1 MVWSRTPKSFCKLM
15 SSHAPHS
22 HNPLTAIGFSIGFV
36 GIVGLVISLIALI
49 PLNAYNIA
57 LAIQTITKLQIA
69 YGRGSI
75 LIPGPYQPVQVF
87 LLGTIAFSVIT
98 ILLLLAT
105 CWRNAS
111 ARNRPQR
118 SRRAKR
124 VGRERRGSKASSI
137 AESIHSVQS
146 ELSSSSQSTFLQN
159 PSSSWISRFSTM
171 SFILQFCWAIF
182 GSHTLYFTVYEEHPL
197 PAAIMKAAT
206 TCLLILWTNY
216 AIMICFSIVFCFA
229 ACCVLI
235 GGISSSAYDE
245 EDELEDQQVSERSP
259 LLTSTNTM
267 T

>member
-1 MVWSRTPKSFCKLM
+1 M

-22 HNPLTAIGFSIGFV
+22 HSPLTAIGFSIGFV

-57 LAIQTITKLQIA
+57 LAVHTAAQLQKA
-69 YGRGSI
+69 YGRRGSI

-87 LLGTIAFSVIT
+87 LFGTIAFSVIT
-98 ILLLLAT
+98 IMLLLAT

-118 SRRAKR
+118 SRRGRGKR

-146 ELSSSSQSTFLQN
+146 ERSSSSQSTFLQN
-159 PSSSWISRFSTM
+159 PSSSWISQFSTM

-182 GSHTLYFTVYEEHPL
+182 GKVSSPHCYTIDGFC
-197 PAAIMKAAT
+197 AAMQNLMLFK
-206 TCLLILWTNY
+206 
-216 AIMICFSIVFCFA
+216 
-229 ACCVLI
+229 
-235 GGISSSAYDE
+235 
-245 EDELEDQQVSERSP
+245 
-259 LLTSTNTM
+259 
-267 T
+267 